1 MNIFTRNKILGFLA
15 LFFLTIA
22 TYAASTSFLDGK
34 AIGSDNIILVRK
46 HVFANPQRMA
56 ESVYAQ
62 QKQCLE
68 LKAIAYKESG
78 LVHFA
83 PLQEEK
89 LLSIDEIV
97 KLQNIT
103 VTEYFRGSNYAKHIK
118 GNQLDTY
125 LRQPNGEK
133 RKQEEFDC
141 RVLGA
146 KINTIEIITNSKSIS
161 VNNLANNGQGEV
173 IYTNRDSLKPKTN
186 AGFKAKHF
194 PKDLSAIKLP
204 NSTTECLTKPG
215 LIKCYLKSIPVHF
228 GTDREVD
235 IHNFVPE
242 KGQNPFH
249 DSFMSLPVSV
259 GFTNGDIFK
268 IFEFISV
275 EIAKDVPNSAFEVPA
290 WASAYKAVTK

>member
-1 MNIFTRNKILGFLA
+1 MNIFTRNKILGFSA
-15 LFFLTIA
+15 LLFLTIA

-34 AIGSDNIILVRK
+34 AVGNDNIVLVRK

-68 LKAIAYKESG
+68 LKAIGYKESG
-78 LVHFA
+78 LAHFA
-83 PLQEEK
+83 PLPEEK
-89 LLSIDEIV
+89 LLSLDEIV

-118 GNQLDTY
+118 GSQLDTY
-125 LRQPNGEK
+125 LRQPNGQK

-141 RVLGA
+141 RVLGT
-146 KINTIEIITNSKSIS
+146 KINTIEIITDSKSIS
-161 VNNLANNGQGEV
+161 INNLANNGQGEV
-173 IYTNRDSLKPKTN
+173 IYYNRNSLKPKTN
-186 AGFKAKHF
+186 SDFKARHF
-194 PKDLSAIKLP
+194 PKDLTATKVP

-215 LIKCYLKSIPVHF
+215 LVKCYLKSIPVHS

-235 IHNFVPE
+235 VHNFVPE

-249 DSFMSLPVSV
+249 DSLMSLPVSV
-259 GFTNGDIFK
+259 GFTGVDVFK
-268 IFEFISV
+268 IFELISV
-275 EIAKDVPNSAFEVPA
+275 EIAKDVPNSVFEVPA
-290 WASAYKAVTK
+290 WASAYKVITK